1 MTVSQRIGG
10 KDVARNGGR
19 ERFGVVA
26 LGLAV
31 VGIVAVYLLLGP
43 SRSSDRARDLLPYQ
57 SLVATLPDAD
67 QQMFSALRSAL
78 LAAEEDRVKAGGWP
92 DADAFAAK
100 GVAPLGA
107 VSGTGAYRWSRL
119 EQGTIINYLG
129 VPTDP
134 ALPAWLLEIQEPEP
148 GMLPDTAPPDE
159 EHHILSDGT
168 RLHTYVWMHSYGS
181 QVPVGFIRQP
191 QSSGWTE
198 LFSKPPDPVFYNR
211 R

>member
-10 KDVARNGGR
+10 EDMTRKGGR
-19 ERFGVVA
+19 ERFGVIA

-31 VGIVAVYLLLGP
+31 VGGVALYLLLGP
-43 SRSSDRARDLLPYQ
+43 GRSSDRARNLLPYQ
-57 SLVATLPDAD
+57 ALVAVLPDAD
-67 QQMFSALRSAL
+67 QQMFATLRAALI
-78 LAAEEDRVKAGGWP
+78 AAEETRAQSGAWPEPEALAARGIAPFSAG
-92 DADAFAAK
+92 
-100 GVAPLGA
+100 
-107 VSGTGAYRWSRL
+107 SGAYRWSRL
-119 EQGTIINYLG
+119 QQATIVNYLG
-129 VPTDP
+129 VPADP
-134 ALPAWLLEIQEPEP
+134 ALPAWLVEIQEPEP
-148 GMLPDTAPPDE
+148 GILPDTAPLDE
-159 EHHILSDGT
+159 EHHELSDGT